1 MRALIGAAACLA
13 LLCSLPARAAPPAP
27 APAEPCL
34 MAVNGL
40 LSAITARIDDAPQY
54 EMRIYAESRAR
65 KIIDVVNALPP
76 ASEYGGD
83 RVLAV
88 LHSGEE
94 PSAIFFFLT
103 SGCVTHQ
110 FPAIPMAVWLLT
122 LQKALGNET

>member
-1 MRALIGAAACLA
+1 
-13 LLCSLPARAAPPAP
+13 
-27 APAEPCL
+27 

-54 EMRIYAESRAR
+54 EMRIYNESRAR

-103 SGCVTHQ
+103 GGCVTHQ
-110 FPAIPMAVWLLT
+110 FPAIPMSVWFLT